1 MSELMN
7 LFTPDEKMEL
17 NYTEFAKLM
26 KEAAKAELLTNAAKA
41 DVPSFYV
48 NAMLTGQKVTFD
60 ETELTIEE
68 SEESLEEMVA
78 MMEKL
83 FKAKKNRK
91 GVIFAGDQ
99 LMTLVKMIR
108 DGILFDMD
116 LDEKEDEDDEQA
128 DGREENDRD

>member
-26 KEAAKAELLTNAAKA
+26 KEAAKAELLMNAAKA

-68 SEESLEEMVA
+68 SEENLGEMAA
-78 MMEKL
+78 MMEKML
-83 FKAKKNRK
+83 KAKKNRK

-99 LMTLVKMIR
+99 LMILVKMIR

-116 LDEKEDEDDEQA
+116 LDEKEDEDDEQT

>member
-48 NAMLTGQKVTFD
+48 NAMLAGQKVTFD
-60 ETELTIEE
+60 EMELTIEE

-78 MMEKL
+78 VMEKL

-91 GVIFAGDQ
+91 GVIFAADQ
-99 LMTLVKMIR
+99 LMILMKLIR
-108 DGILFDMD
+108 DRILFDMD

>member
-7 LFTPDEKMEL
+7 LFTPDEKVEL

-26 KEAAKAELLTNAAKA
+26 KEATKAELLTNAEKA
-41 DVPSFYV
+41 EVPPFYV
-48 NAMLTGQKVTFD
+48 NAMLTGQKVAFD
-60 ETELTIEE
+60 EMELMIEE
-68 SEESLEEMVA
+68 SETTLGEIA
-78 MMEKL
+78 DMMGKL
-83 FKAKKNRK
+83 LKTKKK
-91 GVIFAGDQ
+91 KKSIIFASDQ
-99 LMTLVKMIR
+99 LMVLVKTVR